1 LNGLIMATT
10 SFMVR
15 PSFLKKRK
23 SRSRLDWRAAQVWH
37 LQVWHLFV
45 RMAQKVAGPAEKR
58 LPQLAPAG

>member
-1 LNGLIMATT
+1 MATT

-15 PSFLKKRK
+15 PSFLGKRK
-23 SRSRLDWRAAQVWH
+23 SRSRLDWRAE
-37 LQVWHLFV
+37 QVWHLFV